1 MVPFAVAGVEYGAV
15 ASRGSFARVVGALSS
30 PDLETVGWA
39 AAAIAIVVL
48 ATCRRGR
55 LAFML
60 LLACGAALA
69 GKVLDLW

>member
-15 ASRGSFARVVGALSS
+15 ASRGSFARVVDAVAS
-30 PDLETVGWA
+30 PDLETVAWA

-55 LAFML
+55 LAFTL
-60 LLACGAALA
+60 LLVCGAAFA